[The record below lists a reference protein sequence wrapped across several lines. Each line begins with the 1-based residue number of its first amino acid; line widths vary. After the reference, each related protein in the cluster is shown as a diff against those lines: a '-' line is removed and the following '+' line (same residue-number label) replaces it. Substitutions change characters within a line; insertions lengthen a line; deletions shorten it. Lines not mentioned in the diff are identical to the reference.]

1 MTQRHSRFLHSYGI
15 VDGTFGFWKWWALP
29 RAFSAYQR
37 LWKPAFL
44 PSVPKT
50 PCPAFSTVCFSHCDS
65 HVVSAKT
72 STSVKK
78 TVLSSPL
85 MLCRMK
91 K

>member
-1 MTQRHSRFLHSYGI
+1 MTQRHSRFVHSYGI
-15 VDGTFGFWKWWALP
+15 VAGTFRFWKWWALP
-29 RAFSAYQR
+29 CAFSAYQR

-44 PSVPKT
+44 PTVPNW
-50 PCPAFSTVCFSHCDS
+50 AVFSTVCFSHCNS
-65 HVVSAKT
+65 HIASAKT

-85 MLCRMK
+85 MSCRMK